1 MKYMVGIIIVFV
13 ILVGFYLFTDKVNLS
28 NDSIDVSTGS
38 IVSEYMQKNE
48 DKFVKEGLA
57 GNNEALFEVVQWGI
71 KTDESKKI
79 EYLNLLVE
87 RNYPPAI
94 RLLAMSYES
103 GSKKVLGKVCKKAET
118 LAQSLKNDF
127 PAYYN
132 DLDYGSYGCRS
143 K

>member
-13 ILVGFYLFTDKVNLS
+13 ILVGVYLFTDKVNLS

-48 DKFVKEGLA
+48 EKFVKEGLA

-87 RNYPPAI
+87 RNYPP
-94 RLLAMSYES
+94 
-103 GSKKVLGKVCKKAET
+103 
-118 LAQSLKNDF
+118 Q
-127 PAYYN
+127 
-132 DLDYGSYGCRS
+132 
-143 K
+143 